1 MLNLSSRRYTGSKTK
16 LLESIDE
23 ALLKHFDYKGCE
35 NLSFFDVFAGTG
47 VVSEYF
53 IQKKEF
59 SHLIIN
65 DFLESNFVIYK
76 AFFASKEYA
85 KESFDKAKLDF
96 YAKTFNELD
105 VLLDSHSTLKHNFH
119 TDLEILQDN
128 YYSQHFGNAFF
139 SFNDAKKIG
148 FIRDELDNLLESK
161 EITKQEFTILL
172 ASLLYSV
179 DRIANTVGHYDA
191 YRKNVRLQDRFLF
204 ILIEP
209 LALQDKKIE
218 IYKKDSNILAKQLG
232 QAMLPYYTGV
242 SHTTTKSNK
251 ADSHITQNLQA
262 KDSIKRIQDSLAL
275 SMQRLESDKKQ
286 SHSKESFYHSKDN
299 QESNTDSLDSTK
311 AYNDTIPI
319 KHNAIKTIHIAF
331 LDPPYNSRQYS
342 RFYHLLETL
351 TLNTK
356 PKLYGIAK
364 KPEASNMNEYCKI
377 GAKKALQD
385 LLDSL
390 KLYTQYIVITY
401 NNTNS
406 ANARSN
412 TRISLNEIQNLLE
425 AIGTTHIHEYNF
437 KAFNSGK
444 TDTKTSFKEH
454 KEYVFV
460 CEVEV

>member
-1 MLNLSSRRYTGSKTK
+1 MFSLHNRRYTGSKTK

-23 ALLKHFDYKGCE
+23 ALIKHFDYRACE

-76 AFFASKEYA
+76 AFFS
-85 KESFDKAKLDF
+85 KESFDTTKLESYTKA
-96 YAKTFNELD
+96 FNELN
-105 VLLDSHSTLKHNFH
+105 LPLNSKKYSHKTIEKDFH
-119 TDLEILQDN
+119 TSLASPTNLEALQDN
-128 YYSQHFGNAFF
+128 YYSLNFGNSFF
-139 SFNDAKKIG
+139 SLRDSKKIG
-148 FIRDELDNLLESK
+148 FIREELDNLLESK
-161 EITKQEFTILL
+161 KITKQEFTILL

-191 YRKNVRLQDRFLF
+191 YRKNVRLQDRFIF
-204 ILIEP
+204 MLIKP
-209 LALQDKKIE
+209 LTLQDKNVE
-218 IYKKDSNILAKQLG
+218 IYKKDSNILAKEF
-232 QAMLPYYTGV
+232 
-242 SHTTTKSNK
+242 
-251 ADSHITQNLQA
+251 
-262 KDSIKRIQDSLAL
+262 
-275 SMQRLESDKKQ
+275 LECKNIID
-286 SHSKESFYHSKDN
+286 
-299 QESNTDSLDSTK
+299 
-311 AYNDTIPI
+311 
-319 KHNAIKTIHIAF
+319 IAF

-351 TLNTK
+351 TLNHK
-356 PKLYGIAK
+356 PTLYGIAK
-364 KPEASNMNEYCKI
+364 KPEATNMSEYCKVN
-377 GAKKALQD
+377 AKIALKD

-390 KLYTQYIVITY
+390 KHYTRYIVMTY

-412 TRISLNEIQNLLE
+412 TRISLNELKILLE
-425 AIGTTHIHEYNF
+425 TIGTTHIHEYNF

>member
-23 ALLKHFDYKGCE
+23 ALLKHFDYRGCE

-76 AFFASKEYA
+76 AFFASKEYV

-148 FIRDELDNLLESK
+148 FIREELDNLLESK
-161 EITKQEFTILL
+161 KITKQEFIILL

-218 IYKKDSNILAKQLG
+218 IYKKDSNTLAKEF
-232 QAMLPYYTGV
+232 AMQSYKYL
-242 SHTTTKSNK
+242 N
-251 ADSHITQNLQA
+251 
-262 KDSIKRIQDSLAL
+262 DSIMLTTESLKHNLIKKNKIESISHKNKTL
-275 SMQRLESDKKQ
+275 SFSQSKNDKQ
-286 SHSKESFYHSKDN
+286 SLFIDTLSP
-299 QESNTDSLDSTK
+299 
-311 AYNDTIPI
+311 ND
-319 KHNAIKTIHIAF
+319 IAPSIDITF

-364 KPEASNMNEYCKI
+364 KPEVNNMSEYCKV

-385 LLDSL
+385 LLNSL
-390 KLYTQYIVITY
+390 KTYTRYIVMTY
-401 NNTNS
+401 NNTRS

-412 TRISLNEIQNLLE
+412 TRISLNEIQNLLT
-425 AIGTTHIHEYNF
+425 ALGTTHVHEYNY
-437 KAFNSGK
+437 KAFSSGK

-460 CEVEV
+460 CEAKTK

>member
-319 KHNAIKTIHIAF
+319 KHNAIKTIHITF

-364 KPEASNMNEYCKI
+364 KPEVNNMSEYCKV
-377 GAKKALQD
+377 GAKEALKD

-390 KLYTQYIVITY
+390 KTYTRYIVMTY
-401 NNTNS
+401 NNTRYKNKPQR
-406 ANARSN
+406 NTKPPRSN
-412 TRISLNEIQNLLE
+412 RHNP
-425 AIGTTHIHEYNF
+425 YP
-437 KAFNSGK
+437 
-444 TDTKTSFKEH
+444 
-454 KEYVFV
+454 
-460 CEVEV
+460 

>member
-1 MLNLSSRRYTGSKTK
+1 MGS
-16 LLESIDE
+16 LDSLQS
-23 ALLKHFDYKGCE
+23 L
-35 NLSFFDVFAGTG
+35 
-47 VVSEYF
+47 
-53 IQKKEF
+53 
-59 SHLIIN
+59 HL
-65 DFLESNFVIYK
+65 
-76 AFFASKEYA
+76 
-85 KESFDKAKLDF
+85 ESFDKAKLDF

-119 TDLEILQDN
+119 TNLEILQDN
-128 YYSQHFGNAFF
+128 YYSKHFGNAFF

-172 ASLLYSV
+172 ASLLYSA

-209 LALQDKKIE
+209 LVLQDKKIE
-218 IYKKDSNILAKQLG
+218 IYKKDSNILAKEL
-232 QAMLPYYTGV
+232 LY
-242 SHTTTKSNK
+242 S
-251 ADSHITQNLQA
+251 
-262 KDSIKRIQDSLAL
+262 KDSISKHTT
-275 SMQRLESDKKQ
+275 KKIV
-286 SHSKESFYHSKDN
+286 
-299 QESNTDSLDSTK
+299 SNNTS
-311 AYNDTIPI
+311 PI
-319 KHNAIKTIHIAF
+319 HIASSINIAF

-364 KPEASNMNEYCKI
+364 KPEVNNMSEYCKV

-385 LLDSL
+385 LLNSL
-390 KLYTQYIVITY
+390 KTYTRYIVMTY
-401 NNTNS
+401 NNTYTSQSNS
-406 ANARSN
+406 SQNK
-412 TRISLNEIQNLLE
+412 ISLNEIQNLL
-425 AIGTTHIHEYNF
+425 ATLGTTHVHEYNY
-437 KAFNSGK
+437 KAFSSGK

-460 CEVEV
+460 CEVKTK

>member
-1 MLNLSSRRYTGSKTK
+1 MIN
-16 LLESIDE
+16 
-23 ALLKHFDYKGCE
+23 
-35 NLSFFDVFAGTG
+35 
-47 VVSEYF
+47 
-53 IQKKEF
+53 F
-59 SHLIIN
+59 SL
-65 DFLESNFVIYK
+65 FLESFKICCK
-76 AFFASKEYA
+76 LLGSLDSLQSLHL
-85 KESFDKAKLDF
+85 ESFDKAKLDF

-119 TDLEILQDN
+119 TNLEILQDN

-139 SFNDAKKIG
+139 SFNDAKKRG

-218 IYKKDSNILAKQLG
+218 IYKKDSNILAKDL
-232 QAMLPYYTGV
+232 LY
-242 SHTTTKSNK
+242 S
-251 ADSHITQNLQA
+251 
-262 KDSIKRIQDSLAL
+262 KDSISKHTT
-275 SMQRLESDKKQ
+275 KKIV
-286 SHSKESFYHSKDN
+286 
-299 QESNTDSLDSTK
+299 SNNTS
-311 AYNDTIPI
+311 PI
-319 KHNAIKTIHIAF
+319 HIASSINIAF

-364 KPEASNMNEYCKI
+364 KPGVSAMSEYCKV
-377 GAKKALQD
+377 GAKEDLKD

-390 KLYTQYIVITY
+390 KTYTRYIVMTY
-401 NNTNS
+401 NNTRS

-412 TRISLNEIQNLLE
+412 TKISLNEIQSLLTTL
-425 AIGTTHIHEYNF
+425 GTTHIHEYNY
-437 KAFNSGK
+437 KAFSSGK
-444 TDTKTSFKEH
+444 TDTKKSFKKH

-460 CEVEV
+460 CEVKTK